1 MLART
6 DESDVMRLR
15 LQIADLERA
24 LDEAY
29 ARIAEL
35 ELTRPAH
42 GIDLRQAICPG
53 LTRTQACVLAILCDG
68 RAHTWWAIQ
77 EALELLVCS
86 RAAGGDQLIRT
97 VMSAVRRYLRERGLQ
112 DAIETTPRLGYR
124 IRSDR
129 LEAVK
134 GLFIHS

>member
-1 MLART
+1 LS
-6 DESDVMRLR
+6 EEQISRLR
-15 LQIADLERA
+15 AELAETKAA
-24 LDEAY
+24 LREAY

-112 DAIETTPRLGYR
+112 DAIETMPRLGYR

-129 LEAVK
+129 LEAVRA
-134 GLFIHS
+134 LFIHS